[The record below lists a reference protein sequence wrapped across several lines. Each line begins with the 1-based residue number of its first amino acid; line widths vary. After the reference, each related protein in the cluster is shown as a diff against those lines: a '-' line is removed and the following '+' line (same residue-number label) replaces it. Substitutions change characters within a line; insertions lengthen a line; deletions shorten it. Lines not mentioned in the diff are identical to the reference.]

1 MKKIKWSCITFLFT
15 CTMLTLINASK
26 NHVQLT
32 ESHLK
37 YGSTLLSSVRP
48 IYYALLPLF
57 PQHHILSLILDYLF
71 VIPAGSTIHLPWTI
85 NRFSSYCFSPT
96 TRYLVIGHTHEV
108 HIWQVTTGQWKKSFP
123 VGGIGSHVEQ
133 VAMSADDRTL
143 AICTTDAPE
152 TVSLWSSTTG
162 CPFGLLSV
170 GYEPKELRFFFHDQR
185 LLTMPKLCG
194 CPVRIWTVTG
204 GITSP
209 HDLPAN
215 LFWKTQI
222 HTCDISMDNSYIAVA
237 CGPKLLL
244 FGIHQFN
251 GGYVY
256 KGDFFQNTYSQ
267 RNKRQ
272 FVCSCAFSND
282 ASIIVSAGY
291 AIVRIWS
298 VTTGN
303 LLNHIDTHRL
313 GSMLFS
319 VVSVGFVRDHPT
331 RIVIAS
337 FESCVAVWDTERE
350 ELTTIN
356 RLTNLRIYHSPDV
369 HLSAE
374 QSLLILPEG
383 NPHSQHF
390 GLFGI
395 YDVLTGELIHEKK
408 HELLK

>member
-1 MKKIKWSCITFLFT
+1 
-15 CTMLTLINASK
+15 
-26 NHVQLT
+26 
-32 ESHLK
+32 
-37 YGSTLLSSVRP
+37 
-48 IYYALLPLF
+48 
-57 PQHHILSLILDYLF
+57 
-71 VIPAGSTIHLPWTI
+71 
-85 NRFSSYCFSPT
+85 
-96 TRYLVIGHTHEV
+96 
-108 HIWQVTTGQWKKSFP
+108 
-123 VGGIGSHVEQ
+123 
-133 VAMSADDRTL
+133 
-143 AICTTDAPE
+143 
-152 TVSLWSSTTG
+152 
-162 CPFGLLSV
+162 
-170 GYEPKELRFFFHDQR
+170 
-185 LLTMPKLCG
+185 MPKLCG

-204 GITSP
+204 GIKSP

-298 VTTGN
+298 VTTGY

-383 NPHSQHF
+383 NSPSQHF

-395 YDVLTGELIHEKK
+395 YDVLTGELIQEKRTSYQSEKK
-408 HELLK
+408 KNNPKNY